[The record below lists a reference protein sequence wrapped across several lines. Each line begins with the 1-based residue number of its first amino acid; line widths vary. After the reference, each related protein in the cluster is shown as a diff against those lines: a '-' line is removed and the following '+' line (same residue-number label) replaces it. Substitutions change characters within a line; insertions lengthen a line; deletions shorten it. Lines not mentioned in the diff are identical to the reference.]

1 MPYLSNTMKPPKPHK
16 GFLLGLAVALTAAFV
31 LCTAASDSG
40 VVVYNTASAVDGFG
54 ADYRHVYS
62 GLHLKEMGLSEKA
75 FELAIK
81 GWTKLKAK
89 GRVSKDIISICD
101 FTKSSNQKRLYII
114 DLASGT
120 LLFNTLVAHGKNTG
134 EEFAHYFSNNPSSLQ
149 SSLGFYLTKEAY
161 TGSHGLG
168 LKLAGVEP
176 GFNDR
181 AEERAIVMHGASY
194 VCDDFISQYGRL
206 GKSWGCPAVPL
217 ELHEQIINTIKDGT
231 CLFIYYPDKAYL
243 AASHLLN

>member
-1 MPYLSNTMKPPKPHK
+1 MEQPTPKSSYAPVISIVLAMALIVFTSATNPGRAIYNNANAVNSFTQLSSN
-16 GFLLGLAVALTAAFV
+16 
-31 LCTAASDSG
+31 
-40 VVVYNTASAVDGFG
+40 
-54 ADYRHVYS
+54 YREIYT
-62 GLHLKEMGLSEKA
+62 GLHLKEKGLNEKA
-75 FELAIK
+75 FQLALK
-81 GWTKLKAK
+81 GWSKLKAK
-89 GRVSKDIISICD
+89 GKISRDIISICD
-101 FTKSSNQKRLYII
+101 FTQSSNQKRLYII
-114 DLASGT
+114 DLASRT

-161 TGSHGLG
+161 EGSHGLG
-168 LKLAGVEP
+168 LKLSGVEP

-194 VCDDFISQYGRL
+194 VCSQFINQYGRL
-206 GKSWGCPAVPL
+206 GKSWGCPAVPF

-243 AASHLLN
+243 AASQLLK